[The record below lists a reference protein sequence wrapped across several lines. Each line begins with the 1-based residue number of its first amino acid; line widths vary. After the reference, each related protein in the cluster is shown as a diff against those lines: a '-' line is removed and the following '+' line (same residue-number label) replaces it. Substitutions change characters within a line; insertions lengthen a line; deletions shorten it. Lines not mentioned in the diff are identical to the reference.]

1 MENFVLYDEIGSG
14 DKRTVYKGRRKGTVS
29 YVAIHCVE
37 KVHRPLI
44 QNNVRV
50 SYELSHPNVVQFHE
64 WYETTNHLWL
74 VVELCAG
81 DSLSAILSQDGY
93 LPEKQVKEFGM
104 HVVRALVYL
113 HAHQDIVYG
122 NLCPGNVLLDAD
134 GTLKLSNFCLS
145 RFADME
151 DDDEEDEN
159 VHEHDDSMSGQSTE
173 KSRILYYQSPELLKG
188 EETVPTKQSDFW
200 ALGCLLY
207 EMFTGSAPYNYASV
221 KHSTTDVSMKDEI
234 YRQITESK
242 MPYPMQGRLFFLF
255 LFCWNLLTVFLHGS
269 DIVIMT
275 PFKIIRLSCSF
286 L

>member
-37 KVHRPLI
+37 KIHRPLI

-74 VVELCAG
+74 VVELCSG
-81 DSLSAILSQDGY
+81 DSLAAILSQDGY

-151 DDDEEDEN
+151 NDEEEEGNAHGYGDELSP
-159 VHEHDDSMSGQSTE
+159 EQPPD
-173 KSRILYYQSPELLKG
+173 KSRFLHYQSPELLKG
-188 EETVPTKQSDFW
+188 EETLSTKQSDLW

-207 EMFTGSAPYNYASV
+207 EMFTGSAPYNYAGI
-221 KHSTTDVSMKDEI
+221 KNSTTDGDEKVNVKDEI

-242 MPYPMQGRLFFLF
+242 MTYPMQGEQ
-255 LFCWNLLTVFLHGS
+255 
-269 DIVIMT
+269 
-275 PFKIIRLSCSF
+275 SF
-286 L
+286 VGIP

>member
-37 KVHRPLI
+37 KVHRPVI

-50 SYELSHPNVVQFHE
+50 SYELAHPNVVQFHE

-81 DSLSAILSQDGY
+81 DSLATILSQDGY
-93 LPEKQVKEFGM
+93 LPEKQVKQFGM

-113 HAHQDIVYG
+113 HAQQDIVYG
-122 NLCPGNVLLDAD
+122 DLCPGNVLLDAD

-151 DDDEEDEN
+151 NDEDEDVIN
-159 VHEHDDSMSGQSTE
+159 EDGENSSDSPPTST
-173 KSRILYYQSPELLKG
+173 SSLLHYQCPELLKG
-188 EETVPTKQSDFW
+188 DETVPTKQSDLW

-207 EMFTGSAPYNYASV
+207 EMFTGSAPFGVGGVGGPKKSSV
-221 KHSTTDVSMKDEI
+221 DEKPKEMDEEM

-242 MPYPMQGRLFFLF
+242 ISYPMQG
-255 LFCWNLLTVFLHGS
+255 
-269 DIVIMT
+269 
-275 PFKIIRLSCSF
+275 KSF
-286 L
+286 